1 MVVPARANVANFVMR
16 QVSLYFAIVLVTAI
30 CEYMRLAYIELHAKS
45 LCSEAAVS
53 RLLDHTSDGY
63 CKVALDST
71 VMTASLQM
79 QNTLKHK
86 LSGAK
91 LTDFM
96 NQADSTAVGIF
107 LQAWSEGTPHMDA
120 ILVTF
125 QVPGDS
131 DKAAFELFDARLVL
145 YTAAQQD
152 LSMCITVIGERRFC
166 SMNEV
171 GSEGVGVRDYSL
183 PVDKP
188 SDAPE
193 LLFQSSAAS
202 STLDAAMCMPSAGE
216 QGIAWQAPSKGDQ
229 SGRPAS
235 SPEILYTGPRSRG
248 PRLCSGGDCLP
259 ETAEVQALGKD
270 GQPVRRLVKDLQA
283 GDYVHCLDHVQ
294 QGPRYARVV
303 SVDIT
308 SGLCKWTQIQFSDG
322 AKLETTSDHP
332 VRTSGPLI
340 VSKRAGELE
349 AMTDQMWVTKTES
362 ALVHKV
368 ITWEEAKPRVS
379 VNFSQAAR
387 FSMFVSSEGSEF
399 SAVAVE
405 SADFED
411 TRVRHRNTFL
421 DYLEGSDSETL
432 GTDKP
437 ASAPAVLVATGGSRP
452 DDAKPEA
459 TVSSETHTSSQE
471 PELEK
476 VIIRG
481 GNEPSSISL
490 SDISYIIQS
499 GMPSLGSWG
508 HREGNCEP
516 CRFQHLHYQDPQ
528 NYPECK
534 KGRICGFCHAP
545 HSEEYRKTVRNA
557 RLRSRQK
564 GSKKA
569 FTSL

>member
-308 SGLCKWTQIQFSDG
+308 SGLCKWTQVQFSDG
-322 AKLETTSDHP
+322 VELEMTSDHP
-332 VRTSGPLI
+332 VRTSGPLT
-340 VSKRAGELE
+340 VSKSAGELE
-349 AMTDQMWVTKTES
+349 AMRDQMWVTKTES
-362 ALVHKV
+362 AVVENVH
-368 ITWEEAKPRVS
+368 TWEEEKPRVS
-379 VNFSQAAR
+379 VVFAQAAR
-387 FSMFVSSEGSEF
+387 FSMFVSSRGSQF
-399 SAVAVE
+399 SSVAVE
-405 SADFED
+405 SANFED
-411 TRVRHRNTFL
+411 NTRSYQKNTFL
-421 DYLEGSDSETL
+421 DYWEGSDTQAS
-432 GTDKP
+432 DKP
-437 ASAPAVLVATGGSRP
+437 ASAPAALVPAGGS
-452 DDAKPEA
+452 EA
-459 TVSSETHTSSQE
+459 DSLSQE
-471 PELEK
+471 VELK
-476 VIIRG
+476 DIILRG
-481 GNEPSSISL
+481 GNDTDSISL
-490 SDISYIIQS
+490 SDVMYTLQS
-499 GMPSLGSWG
+499 NIPSLGSWA
-508 HREGNCEP
+508 HSDGNCEP
-516 CRFQHLHYQDPQ
+516 CRFQYQHHQDPQ
-528 NYPECK
+528 KYPECT
-534 KGRICGFCHAP
+534 KGKLCGFCHAS
-545 HSEEYRKTVRNA
+545 HSEEYRKHARNATVRN
-557 RLRSRQK
+557 RRRRKDL
-564 GSKKA
+564 
-569 FTSL
+569 TSL